1 MSKNMK
7 EVIEKGNAFACIQC
21 GRCTG
26 SCPAGRECSM
36 RTRKIVHL
44 AKMGEDV
51 FAIPELW
58 ECTTCFTCQERCP
71 KEVKTTDMII
81 ELRNISVERNYFPS
95 MAGVPRIIIKNL
107 YDTGSGQPL
116 SPEVAKMRSII
127 GLAKDPCDVSR
138 DEKDLKAFQRLLDS
152 LPLMRGVAK

>member
-1 MSKNMK
+1 MSKTMN
-7 EVIEKGNAFACIQC
+7 EILEKGNVFACIQC

-36 RTRKIVHL
+36 RTRKIIHL
-44 AKMGEDV
+44 AKMGEEV
-51 FAIPELW
+51 FAEPELW

-71 KEVKTTDMII
+71 KDVKTTDVII
-81 ELRNISVERNYFPS
+81 ELRNIAVEKNYFPS
-95 MAGVPRIIIKNL
+95 MSEVPKIIIKSL

-127 GLAKDPCDVSR
+127 GLAKDPLDVGKE
-138 DEKDLKAFQRLLDS
+138 EKDLKDFQRLLDI
-152 LPLMRGVAK
+152 LPLMKEVAG